1 MAASNRQHAR
11 IASLAVLAFACF
23 MGSCGGPPATHLE
36 VLANARFAAPD
47 EAWKL
52 ESDLYKVI
60 LTRSLQ
66 PGDHFVL
73 APITD
78 RSFSAPPLL
87 DELLPVATLTG
98 TNSVEAQQKLDAVRV
113 DAAAAFERLGLIR
126 ARYPRTAIIAAI
138 QSAAERFHGDGPT
151 SRKVLVLLTTAFE
164 QSGYV
169 NMGDSSLI
177 LDRDTIDRILKH
189 LESAGSLPDLG
200 EAEVCVAGITA
211 GLGEH
216 IDTPQQKRIQDFW
229 NEFFVRA
236 HAKLESYGVTLDGCK
251 AIAAD

>member
-1 MAASNRQHAR
+1 MATSKRRQTR
-11 IASLAVLAFACF
+11 LPGLTVLALACCI
-23 MGSCGGPPATHLE
+23 GSCSGPPPTHLE

-52 ESDLYKVI
+52 EGDLYKVL
-60 LTRSLQ
+60 LTKSFQ

-78 RSFSAPPLL
+78 RSFSAPPLVN
-87 DELLPVATLTG
+87 EVLPIATLTG
-98 TNSVEAQQKLDAVRV
+98 TNAVEAQQRLDEVRAE
-113 DAAAAFERLGLIR
+113 AAAAFDKLALVR
-126 ARYPRTAIIAAI
+126 ARYPRTAIIGAI
-138 QSAAERFHGDGPT
+138 QSAAERLRGDGP
-151 SRKVLVLLTTAFE
+151 SVRKVLVLLTTGFE

-169 NMGDSSLI
+169 NMGDSSLT
-177 LDRDTIDRILKH
+177 LDRDTIDQILKH

-229 NEFFVRA
+229 TEFFVRA

-251 AIAAD
+251 AVAAT